1 LLLINL
7 KKRSFADPWLFLHP
21 HRWYRKY
28 KCYDSSTFRNAEKE
42 SNFLKG
48 VILAAGK
55 GTRLYPVTYHIPKPI
70 LPLANR
76 PTIEYAFDRLKEMGI
91 DEICIVVGETE
102 PQMRAALGHGDEFDV
117 RLSYV
122 RQEDPRGLAHAVGY
136 ARDFVGQDDFV
147 LYLGDA
153 MYGAGFDKY
162 AARFKESGCA
172 NLNIVKPV
180 PDPSRFGVANLDGER
195 IVKLVEKPKNPES
208 NLAMAG
214 MYFFGP
220 QIWHIL
226 PDLKPSARGEYE
238 ITDAIQ
244 MLIDRGETV
253 LAGVYEAEWFD
264 TGTLD
269 SFLETSTFLTGGK
282 PLVGKA
288 QVSGHL
294 GAGTVIGDG
303 AQVSCSEISDSVI
316 LPGAEVSVKGAIRHA
331 VIGGEVKS
339 DGDVEG
345 VILFG
350 EP

>member
-1 LLLINL
+1 M
-7 KKRSFADPWLFLHP
+7 
-21 HRWYRKY
+21 
-28 KCYDSSTFRNAEKE
+28 
-42 SNFLKG
+42 KG

-55 GTRLYPVTYHIPKPI
+55 GTRLYPVTFHIPKPI

-91 DEICIVVGETE
+91 EDICIVVGEME
-102 PQMRAALGHGDEFDV
+102 LQMRAALGDGSAYDV

-122 RQEDPRGLAHAVGY
+122 RQTDPRGLAHAVGF
-136 ARDFVGQDDFV
+136 ARDFVGHSPFV

-153 MYGAGFDKY
+153 IYGSDFREY
-162 AARFKESGCA
+162 ARRFQDSGCA

-180 PDPSRFGVANLDGER
+180 DDPSRFGVANLDGDR
-195 IVKLVEKPKNPES
+195 IVKLVEKPKEPES
-208 NLAMAG
+208 NMAMAG

-220 QIWHIL
+220 EIWKVL

-253 LAGVYEAEWFD
+253 LAGVYTGTWFD

-269 SFLETSTFLTGGK
+269 SFLETSRFLTGGK
-282 PLVGKA
+282 AKVGKA
-288 QVSGHL
+288 QASGKI
-294 GAGTVIGDG
+294 GEAAVIGDG
-303 AQVSCSEISDSVI
+303 AELDCQSITDSVI
-316 LPGAEVSVKGAIRHA
+316 LPGARVTTKGNIRHA
-331 VIGGEVKS
+331 IIGGNISS
-339 DGDVEG
+339 DGDIHD

-350 EP
+350 EE